1 MRQTLGKGMVAAAA
15 ATSIL
20 SLCGSPAMADAYTGG
35 TAKDS
40 PGVLSGNSLEVPI
53 DAPVN
58 ACGDSVDGVAGFN
71 PTFGNSCAGGT
82 ESHRHSEHTGHHR
95 WTEPSYDDSDDD
107 SGYGSGDDSGYGYG
121 GHPGYGSDDDS
132 GYGSGD
138 HSGYGS
144 GDHSGYG
151 SGDSGHGHGK
161 PDCEETPPP
170 PHGGDHTPPPTGGDH
185 TPPPPTGGD
194 HTPPPPTGGDHTP
207 PPPTG
212 GDHTPPPTGG
222 NHTPPPTGG
231 DHTPPPTGGN
241 HTPPPTGGNHTPPPT
256 GGNHTPPPTGGDH
269 TPPPGGGSHTPPPVL
284 AHTGSE
290 AMLATS
296 AVSAALIAGGTIL
309 YRRGRAAARR

>member
-82 ESHRHSEHTGHHR
+82 ESHRHSEHTGRHR
-95 WTEPSYDDSDDD
+95 WTEPSYGDSDDD
-107 SGYGSGDDSGYGYG
+107 SGYGSGDDSGYGYVE
-121 GHPGYGSDDDS
+121 HSGYGSGDHS

-151 SGDSGHGHGK
+151 SGDSGHGK

-185 TPPPPTGGD
+185 TP
-194 HTPPPPTGGDHTP
+194 
-207 PPPTG
+207 
-212 GDHTPPPTGG
+212 
-222 NHTPPPTGG
+222 
-231 DHTPPPTGGN
+231 
-241 HTPPPTGGNHTPPPT
+241 PPPT

>member
-1 MRQTLGKGMVAAAA
+1 MVAAAA

-20 SLCGSPAMADAYTGG
+20 SLCGSPALADSYTGG
-35 TAKDS
+35 AAKDS
-40 PGVLSGNSLEVPI
+40 PGVLSGNSIDVPI

-58 ACGDSVDGVAGFN
+58 ACGNSVDVVSGFN
-71 PTFGNSCAGGT
+71 PTFGNSCAGGKD
-82 ESHRHSEHTGHHR
+82 EHRHSEHGGHHR
-95 WTEPSYDDSDDD
+95 WTEPSYGDSDDD
-107 SGYGSGDDSGYGYG
+107 SGYGSDSGSGSGYGDDWGYG
-121 GHPGYGSDDDS
+121 GYGHGHGHGHGQGHGYGDDS

-138 HSGYGS
+138 S
-144 GDHSGYG
+144 DHGT
-151 SGDSGHGHGK
+151 

-170 PHGGDHTPPPTGGDH
+170 PTGGDHTPPPTGGDH

-212 GDHTPPPTGG
+212 GDHTPPPSGG
-222 NHTPPPTGG
+222 E
-231 DHTPPPTGGN
+231 
-241 HTPPPTGGNHTPPPT
+241 
-256 GGNHTPPPTGGDH
+256 
-269 TPPPGGGSHTPPPVL
+269 HTPPPVL

-309 YRRGRAAARR
+309 YRRGRAASRR

>member
-82 ESHRHSEHTGHHR
+82 ESHRHSEHTERHR
-95 WTEPSYDDSDDD
+95 WTEPSYGDSDDD
-107 SGYGSGDDSGYGYG
+107 SGYGSGDDSGYGYVE
-121 GHPGYGSDDDS
+121 HSGYGSGDHS

-151 SGDSGHGHGK
+151 SGDSGHGK

-194 HTPPPPTGGDHTP
+194 HTPPPPTGGEHTP

-222 NHTPPPTGG
+222 NHTPPPPTGG
-231 DHTPPPTGGN
+231 DHTPPPPTGGN
-241 HTPPPTGGNHTPPPT
+241 HTPPPTGGDHTPPPT